1 MAPLL
6 YKDIQE
12 MLKDNE
18 NLNSFNNRFYKRIY
32 GRKFP
37 EICHIFND
45 LQSLRYMDDS
55 AKLETINLLLERCA
69 AIEASIDETD

>member
-1 MAPLL
+1 MPPLL

-12 MLKDNE
+12 MLDDNE
-18 NLNSFNNRFYKRIY
+18 NINSLNDRFYKRIY

-45 LQSLRYMDDS
+45 FQSLRYMNDV
-55 AKLETINLLLERCA
+55 AKLEAINLLLERCA
-69 AIEASIDETD
+69 AIEASIDETE